1 MGNPLLVNTLSGP
14 VCWTATD
21 MSPAR
26 SYPSS
31 DVLDSNRSS
40 NTALPDATRPGDGMV
55 HSILF
60 SSPIPKRKDRLEK
73 YSNPGIGDTVKRFYG
88 AELCQSSRRTATRAS
103 STFWITPANST
114 RDSQRNS
121 GTGIQDTQSCYKEEQ
136 LLWSKSLSP
145 SSSSLYF
152 TTLPRASITPTS
164 RTDTVATRISPA
176 TFQAATM
183 TKNEDVSA
191 RFRSLIKSKV
201 SIAFKNSVILY
212 VRIYNREKKHASL
225 LCENRDTQTRK
236 LDIV

>member
-40 NTALPDATRPGDGMV
+40 NTALPDATRLGDGMV

-60 SSPIPKRKDRLEK
+60 SFPIPKRKDRLEK

-121 GTGIQDTQSCYKEEQ
+121 GIQDIQSCCKEEQ

-145 SSSSLYF
+145 SSSFLSALHHHYYRHHPTSQPLFHYPSASLDY
-152 TTLPRASITPTS
+152 THLENRTSQTPPRRASSIDEPS
-164 RTDTVATRISPA
+164 GIYALPAISEIPS
-176 TFQAATM
+176 Q
-183 TKNEDVSA
+183 
-191 RFRSLIKSKV
+191 
-201 SIAFKNSVILY
+201 
-212 VRIYNREKKHASL
+212 
-225 LCENRDTQTRK
+225 
-236 LDIV
+236 

>member
-1 MGNPLLVNTLSGP
+1 MDALGCAVAKQNDVLATTRQMGNPLLVNTLSSP
-14 VCWTATD
+14 VYWTATD

-40 NTALPDATRPGDGMV
+40 NMALPDATRPRDGMV

-60 SSPIPKRKDRLEK
+60 SFPIPKRKDRLEK

-121 GTGIQDTQSCYKEEQ
+121 GTGIQDTQSCCKEEQ
-136 LLWSKSLSP
+136 LLWSKSLS
-145 SSSSLYF
+145 SSSSSFSLLLF
-152 TTLPRASITPTS
+152 PQDRRKRANRQERPSL
-164 RTDTVATRISPA
+164 A

-201 SIAFKNSVILY
+201 SFENSVILY
-212 VRIYNREKKHASL
+212 VRIYN
-225 LCENRDTQTRK
+225 
-236 LDIV
+236 